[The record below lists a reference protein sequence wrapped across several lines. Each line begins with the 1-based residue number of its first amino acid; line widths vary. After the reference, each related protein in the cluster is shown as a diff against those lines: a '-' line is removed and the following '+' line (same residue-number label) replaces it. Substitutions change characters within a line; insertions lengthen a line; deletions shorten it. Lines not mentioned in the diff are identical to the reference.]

1 MADAGASEG
10 TRPALIRAALRFFGE
25 KGFAATSTR
34 ALAAAAGTN
43 VASLASHVGGKEGL
57 RAACGE
63 FIVETM
69 GGMAASVL
77 GTASARV
84 EELTPAEAEALLS
97 ALVERMVHFVVA
109 EAAAGAIVAFILRE
123 LSQPTA
129 AFERIFEGVF
139 APVHERLCALW
150 ARATG
155 ESAGAEQVRI
165 VLFTLIGQ
173 ILYFRIA
180 AEPVR
185 RRMGWSAFGDAEAA
199 AVSAAVCANLR
210 AMVAQHRRPR

>member
-10 TRPALIRAALRFFGE
+10 TRQALIKAALRLFGE

-43 VASLASHVGGKEGL
+43 VASIAYHFGGKEGL

-69 GGMAASVL
+69 GGMTASVL
-77 GTASARV
+77 GPAASRV

-97 ALVERMVHFVVA
+97 ALVERMVRFVVA
-109 EAAAGAIVAFILRE
+109 EAAGAIVAFILRE

-173 ILYFRIA
+173 IVYFRIA

-185 RRMGWSAFGDAEAA
+185 RRMGWSAFGDAEAD
-199 AVSAAVCANLR
+199 AVTAAVCANLR
-210 AMVAQHRRPR
+210 AMVAQHRRRPR